1 MSFFW
6 PCVCPSYLSLSD
18 YKHVTIN
25 CKYTSVWK
33 WVWTRERLPTPVFLP
48 GEFHGQRS
56 LAGYSPWGPK
66 ESDTTER
73 LTQHLEMG
81 HAHLSFIISVRVM
94 KNYSNQVVC
103 HWQMSIWRLNK
114 LVIRK
119 INQDDGLVG
128 ILKTEILGRITE
140 TLNYF
145 CKGILFMDWNS
156 ERCSQGQAFSFC
168 QKHYFEE

>member
-1 MSFFW
+1 MGLDKGKATHSCILAW
-6 PCVCPSYLSLSD
+6 RIPWAEESG
-18 YKHVTIN
+18 
-25 CKYTSVWK
+25 
-33 WVWTRERLPTPVFLP
+33 RL
-48 GEFHGQRS
+48 QS
-56 LAGYSPWGPK
+56 WGPK

-145 CKGILFMDWNS
+145 CKGILFMD
-156 ERCSQGQAFSFC
+156 
-168 QKHYFEE
+168 